1 MRRRSKNFELYS
13 GGTPSLRGT
22 LAKIFILGLVDA
34 GVGFVLMIL
43 FGKEKYGF
51 AIFLAVV
58 TLIVNW
64 IYLRRG
70 GLPAKYLAP
79 GVILL
84 IAFQVYVVVFSGY
97 ISFTNYGALHNGSYE
112 EALDAIQ
119 QAAVEPIEGA
129 TEYEI
134 KVVRSDDGA
143 VQFLAFDLNTSKVYM
158 GGEDYSKHAWRE
170 YTSADGLVTDESG
183 YPTALKGVTFLTDDE
198 ITEIDPGVTTMKIPL
213 GPDLNNDGFIATAD
227 AFFAQQNRFS
237 YIYDEKNRVMT
248 RLSDNKKFPAD
259 EKAGFFKSPEDGEIL
274 SEIGWQV
281 RIGWGNY
288 KKIFG
293 DPDLRGPLGGIIIWT
308 FLFAFLS
315 VFTTFVLGLALALAF
330 NDERIRGLKIYR
342 AIFILPYAFPAFL
355 SAYVWRGMF
364 NTEDGFINRSI
375 LGFMGPDNR
384 IPWLEQQGPAR
395 AAVLLVNLWLGFP
408 YMFLICTGALQAIPN
423 DLTEA
428 AGIDGASPWKIVK
441 LIKLPLLLVSLAPL
455 LIASFAYNFNNF
467 GAIYLVTGGGPFLN
481 PTLKVEAGATDILI
495 TFVYRIAFSGSQ
507 GSDYGLASAFSVLI
521 FFLIG
526 TISFFSFK
534 RTKGLEELTQ

>member
-1 MRRRSKNFELYS
+1 MRKRNKNFELYS

-51 AIFLAVV
+51 AVFLALV
-58 TLIVNW
+58 TLLVNW

-79 GVILL
+79 GVMLL
-84 IAFQVYVVVFSGY
+84 IAFQVYVVIFSGY
-97 ISFTNYGALHNGSYE
+97 ISFTNYGALHNGSYA

-119 QAAVEPIEGA
+119 QSAVEPIDGA

-134 KVVRSDDGA
+134 KVVKAEDGSIL
-143 VQFLAFDLNTSKVYM
+143 FLGLDINSGKTFL
-158 GGEDYSKHAWRE
+158 GGEDYAKYPWRE
-170 YTSADGLVTDESG
+170 VTEADGLVTDESG
-183 YPTALKGVTFLTDDE
+183 YPASLSGFTVLTDDE
-198 ITEIDPGVTTMKIPL
+198 IVQVDPGVTTMKIPL
-213 GPDLNNDGFIATAD
+213 GPNLDTDGFIATAD

-237 YIYDEKNRVMT
+237 YIYDEKNKTMT
-248 RLSDNKKFPAD
+248 RLADNKVFPAD
-259 EKAGFFKSPEDGEIL
+259 ESVGFFQNKDGEVL
-274 SEIGWQV
+274 NEIGWQV
-281 RIGWGNY
+281 RIGWDNY

-293 DPDLRGPLGGIIIWT
+293 DPDLRGPLGGIILWT
-308 FLFAFLS
+308 FLFAFFS
-315 VFTTFVLGLALALAF
+315 VFSTFVLGLTLALIF

-375 LGFMGPDNR
+375 LGFMGEDNR

-395 AAVLLVNLWLGFP
+395 AAVLLTNLWLGFP

-455 LIASFAYNFNNF
+455 LIASFAFNFNNF
-467 GAIYLVTGGGPFLN
+467 GAVYLLTGGGPFLN
-481 PTLKVEAGATDILI
+481 PTLKVNAGATDILI

-507 GSDYGLASAFSVLI
+507 GADYGLASAFSVLI
-521 FFLIG
+521 FLLIG
-526 TISFFSFK
+526 SISFFSFK
-534 RTKGLEELTQ
+534 RTRGLEELT

>member
-1 MRRRSKNFELYS
+1 MRKRNKNFELYS

-51 AIFLAVV
+51 AIFLGLV
-58 TLIVNW
+58 TLLVNW

-84 IAFQVYVVVFSGY
+84 LAFQVYVVIFSGY
-97 ISFTNYGALHNGSYE
+97 ISFTNYGALHNGSYA

-119 QAAVEPIEGA
+119 QSAVEPIEGA
-129 TEYEI
+129 AEYEI
-134 KVVRSDDGA
+134 KVVKAEDGS
-143 VQFLAFDLNTSKVYM
+143 VLFLGLDFNTGKTFL
-158 GGEDYSKHAWRE
+158 GGEDYAKHPWRE
-170 YTSADGLVTDESG
+170 ITAADGLEVDGSG
-183 YPTALKGVTFLTDDE
+183 YPTSLSGVTFLTDDE
-198 ITEIDPGVTTMKIPL
+198 IVEVDPGVTTMKIPL
-213 GPDLNNDGFIATAD
+213 GPNLDTDGFIATAD

-237 YIYDEKNRVMT
+237 YIYDEKNKVMT
-248 RLSDNKKFPAD
+248 RLVDNKIFPAD
-259 EKAGFFKSPEDGEIL
+259 ETAGFFKNKDGEIL

-281 RIGWGNY
+281 RVGWRNY

-293 DPDLRGPLGGIIIWT
+293 DPDLRGPLSGIILWT
-308 FLFAFLS
+308 FLFAFFS
-315 VFTTFVLGLALALAF
+315 VFSTFVLGLTLALIF

-375 LGFMGPDNR
+375 LGFMGEDNR

-395 AAVLLVNLWLGFP
+395 AAVLLTNLWLGFP

-467 GAIYLVTGGGPFLN
+467 GAVYLLTGGGPFLN
-481 PTLKVEAGATDILI
+481 PTLKVNAGATDILI

-507 GSDYGLASAFSVLI
+507 GADYGLASAFSVLI
-521 FFLIG
+521 FILIG
-526 TISFFSFK
+526 SISFFSFK

>member
-1 MRRRSKNFELYS
+1 MRKRNKNFDLYS

-22 LAKIFILGLVDA
+22 LVKIFLLGIVDA

-43 FGKEKYGF
+43 IGKEKYAF
-51 AIFLAVV
+51 AVFLTAVAV
-58 TLIVNW
+58 LINW

-84 IAFQVYVVVFSGY
+84 IAFQVYVVIFSGY
-97 ISFTNYGALHNGSYE
+97 ISFTNYGALHNGSYT

-134 KVVRSDDGA
+134 KVVKAEDGA
-143 VQFLAFDLNTSKVYM
+143 ILFLALDFNTSKFFI
-158 GGEDYSKHAWRE
+158 GGENYAVHPWRE
-170 YTSADGLVTDESG
+170 ITAADGLVTDESG
-183 YPTALKGVTFLTDDE
+183 YPTSFSGVKFLTDDE
-198 ITEIDPGVTTMKIPL
+198 ITDIEPGVTTIKIPL
-213 GPDLNNDGFIATAD
+213 GPNLDTDGFVATAD

-237 YIYDEKNRVMT
+237 YIYDESKKSMT
-248 RLSDNKKFPAD
+248 RLSDNKVFPAN
-259 EKAGFFKSPEDGEIL
+259 ESVGFFKSADGEIL
-274 SEIGWQV
+274 SEVGWQV
-281 RIGWGNY
+281 RVGWKNY
-288 KKIFG
+288 QKIFG
-293 DPDLRGPLGGIIIWT
+293 DKDLRGPLSGIILWT
-308 FLFAFLS
+308 FMFALLS
-315 VFTTFVLGLALALAF
+315 VLSTFILGLALALIF
-330 NDERIRGLKIYR
+330 NDERIRGLRIYR

-375 LGFMGPDNR
+375 LGFMGEDNR

-428 AGIDGASPWKIVK
+428 ASIDGASPWKVVK

-467 GAIYLVTGGGPFLN
+467 GAVYLLTGGGPFLN
-481 PTLKVEAGATDILI
+481 PTVAVDAGATDILI

-507 GSDYGLASAFSVLI
+507 GADYGLASAFSVLI

-526 TISFFSFK
+526 TISFLSFK
-534 RTKGLEELTQ
+534 RTRGLEELTQ

>member
-1 MRRRSKNFELYS
+1 MRKRNKNFELYS

-34 GVGFVLMIL
+34 GVGFVLMVL

-51 AIFLAVV
+51 AVFLGLV
-58 TLIVNW
+58 TLLVNW

-84 IAFQVYVVVFSGY
+84 IAFQVYVVIFSGY
-97 ISFTNYGALHNGSYE
+97 ISFTNYGALHNGSYV

-134 KVVRSDDGA
+134 KVVKSDDGA
-143 VQFLAFDLNTSKVYM
+143 IQFVAVDLTAGKIYM
-158 GGEDYSKHAWRE
+158 GGEDYSKHAWHE
-170 YTSADGLVTDESG
+170 VTAAEGLVVDDSG
-183 YPTALKGVTFLTDDE
+183 YPTSLTGVTFLTDDQ
-198 ITEIDPGVTTMKIPL
+198 ITEIDPGVTTIKIPL
-213 GPDLNNDGFIATAD
+213 GPNLDTDGFIATAD

-237 YIYDEKNRVMT
+237 YIYDEEKRSMT
-248 RLSDNKKFPAD
+248 RLSDNKIFPAD
-259 EKAGFFKSPEDGEIL
+259 ESAGFFKSKDGEIL

-281 RIGWGNY
+281 RVGWSNY

-293 DPDLRGPLGGIIIWT
+293 DPDLRGPLSGIILWT

-315 VFTTFVLGLALALAF
+315 VFTTFVLGLTLALIF
-330 NDERIRGLKIYR
+330 NDERIRGLRIYR

-375 LGFMGPDNR
+375 LGFMGPDHR

-395 AAVLLVNLWLGFP
+395 AAVLLTNLWLGFP

-467 GAIYLVTGGGPFLN
+467 GAVYLLTGGGPFLN
-481 PTLKVEAGATDILI
+481 PTLKVNAGATDILI

-507 GSDYGLASAFSVLI
+507 GADYGLASAFSVLI
-521 FFLIG
+521 FLVIG
-526 TISFFSFK
+526 SISFFSFK
-534 RTKGLEELTQ
+534 RTRGLEELTQ